1 MEGIIIKILSGFI
14 GSCGFAVLYNIR
26 GKKLIFAAMGSLIS
40 TAMIV
45 LLSLA
50 IDNQPICY
58 FIAAIT
64 LSVYAEIMSRLMR
77 TPRTTFILIALIPL
91 VPGGAL
97 YNTMAF
103 TFRGD
108 WSNFWVNALD
118 TLGITIALALGVV
131 LVSATVKVINKR
143 KEGV

>member
-1 MEGIIIKILSGFI
+1 MEEILIQILSGFI

-45 LLSLA
+45 LLSLV

-64 LSVYAEIMSRLMR
+64 LSVYAEIMSRLMK
-77 TPRTTFILIALIPL
+77 TPRTTFILISLIPL
-91 VPGGAL
+91 VPGSAL

-108 WSNFWVNALD
+108 WSNFWVNALE

-131 LVSATVKVINKR
+131 LVSATVKVVGKH